1 MKRRRFDVD
10 QTKKNDA
17 RCAQALHSCAAAH
30 QFAPLGHF
38 IEHLARVNLGGS
50 NGGFQRLQGSIDHPC
65 SSVDPPLGV
74 LHEDYLAKGWGQ
86 TVTRRLAVERNMSL
100 SVQGNQ
106 SGIDGLPGCL

>member
-17 RCAQALHSCAAAH
+17 RCAQELRCAQALYSCAAAQ

-65 SSVDPPLGV
+65 SSVDPPLG
-74 LHEDYLAKGWGQ
+74 
-86 TVTRRLAVERNMSL
+86 
-100 SVQGNQ
+100 QGH
-106 SGIDGLPGCL
+106 